1 MATKK
6 LDNVIEIGE
15 DTYEVQAKTSESA
28 DTAKQVDNSLTI
40 NKKNLTGT
48 SSVVFNGSGA
58 RSVNIVPAEGG
69 AFSGRI
75 TVENLGTSV
84 TDKKSV
90 LNWGEVETKV
100 VEHAIKTLT
109 NSSASF
115 TWNGSVVG
123 SSNPSGVNGLSA
135 ILGESSDIESFAAHN
150 ASAPESEKLSTFI
163 YICTD
168 DHAIYFGTSESATD
182 YFLLSSDKAREAVK
196 LSTAREITV
205 NLAKNA
211 ATATFDGT
219 KDIKP
224 KVTGV
229 LDPANGGTGSTSLA
243 NVTVGTSNNLTDPAD
258 SKNSVTAADVIQ
270 NGNDIHSLIITGDK
284 TARHADF
291 ADEADTLDGYE
302 ATYFQKKITIST
314 SEPSGGSEGDI
325 WIVYKTT

>member
-1 MATKK
+1 MDNKK
-6 LDNVIEIGE
+6 LDSIIEIGT

-28 DTAKQVDNSLTI
+28 DTAKKVENSLTI

-48 SSVVFNGSGA
+48 SSVVFDGSGT

-75 TVENLGTSV
+75 TVDDLGTSI

-90 LNWGEVETKV
+90 LNWGDVEKKV
-100 VEHAIKTLT
+100 VNHAIEKLT
-109 NSSASF
+109 NSSASYE
-115 TWNGSVVG
+115 WDGSNITSKNATG
-123 SSNPSGVNGLSA
+123 INGLSA
-135 ILGESSDIESFAAHN
+135 VLGESSKVASFAAKN
-150 ASAPESEKLSTFI
+150 AAASNGAKLSTFI

-205 NLAKNA
+205 NLAKTA

-229 LDPANGGTGSTSLA
+229 LDPTNGGTGSTSLA
-243 NVTVGTSNNLTDPAD
+243 NVTVGTSNNLTDPNN
-258 SKNSVTAADVIQ
+258 SRNSVTALDVLNNKDDITSLM
-270 NGNDIHSLIITGDK
+270 NGDETVG
-284 TARHADF
+284 HAEF
-291 ADEADTLDGYE
+291 ADDADTLDGYE

>member
-75 TVENLGTSV
+75 TVENLGSTV

-115 TWNGSVVG
+115 TWNGSTLG

-135 ILGESSDIESFAAHN
+135 VLGESSDIASFATRN
-150 ASAPESEKLSTFI
+150 ASAPENEKLSTFI

-196 LSTAREITV
+196 LSNARKITV

-211 ATATFDGT
+211 TEASFDGT

-229 LDPANGGTGSTSLA
+229 LDPVNGGTGVTTLA
-243 NVTVGTSNNLTDPAD
+243 NATVGASNTLVDPAD
-258 SKNSVTAADVIQ
+258 SKNSVTATDVIQ

-291 ADEADTLDGYE
+291 ADDADTLDGYE

>member
-15 DTYEVQAKTSESA
+15 DIYEVQAKTSESA
-28 DTAKQVDNSLTI
+28 NTAKQVDNSLTI
-40 NKKNLTGT
+40 NKKTLTGT
-48 SSVVFNGSGA
+48 TPVVFNGSSA
-58 RSVNIVPAEGG
+58 KSVDIVPAGGG

-75 TVENLGTSV
+75 TVEDLKPSV

-115 TWNGSVVG
+115 TWNGSVLG

-135 ILGESSDIESFAAHN
+135 ILGESSDIASFATRN
-150 ASAPESEKLSTFI
+150 ASAPDSEKLATFI

-196 LSTAREITV
+196 LSNARKITV
-205 NLAKNA
+205 NLAKD
-211 ATATFDGT
+211 ATEASFDGT

-229 LDPANGGTGSTSLA
+229 LDPVNGGTGSTSLA
-243 NVTVGTSNNLTDPAD
+243 NVTVGTSNNLTDPNDAR
-258 SKNSVTAADVIQ
+258 NTVTASDVIQ
-270 NGNDIHSLIITGDK
+270 NRDDITSLITGDT
-284 TARHADF
+284 TAGYADY
-291 ADEADTLDGYE
+291 ADNADMLDGYE